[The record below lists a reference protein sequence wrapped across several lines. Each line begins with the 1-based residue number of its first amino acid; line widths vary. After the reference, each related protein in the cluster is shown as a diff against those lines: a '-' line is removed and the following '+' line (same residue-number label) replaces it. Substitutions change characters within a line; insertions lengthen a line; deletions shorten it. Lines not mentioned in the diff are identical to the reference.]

1 MNDEKESQQQKVL
14 AAMKDNKK
22 EQTNKTKGFLQ
33 GHFFCSFNMAALRAC
48 LFEL

>member
-33 GHFFCSFNMAALRAC
+33 GHFSFADLIWQHSG
-48 LFEL
+48 LFV